1 MFKMC
6 SQACSRLKIGMSRQA
21 ACVTACAA
29 SALALA
35 FAWRSI
41 VRRRAARARTEA
53 LSSIIRSVPA
63 LADLDVDVLGED
75 AASLGALL
83 AQQGRS
89 AFLAEMRRRGL
100 ELVHRSALAD
110 ALGRELSSGRLAR
123 DETLPAHFE
132 AAIARMPP
140 LVRQLLEN
148 GDPSA
153 VSARELLAALHRDDA
168 TACEPSEV
176 MELPA
181 VLSRRACA
189 RLRAAVECDRRLCD
203 DSVDGGPEHQ
213 LNLSVEQLGLLIGR
227 DEAARLMRLPAEFR
241 RRSALALRELPSEGS
256 ARADE
261 VRSRAF
267 EVQSREEVQ
276 SRATEV
282 RSRATDVRARVA
294 SLRAA
299 ALERKRCGDRDGAME
314 LLEQMNQVD
323 ST

>member
-1 MFKMC
+1 MFTGLFTVENRHVATGGVRHGVC
-6 SQACSRLKIGMSRQA
+6 RLGLGLGI
-21 ACVTACAA
+21 CVAVDRAA
-29 SALALA
+29 SSRASAHRSALLDHP
-35 FAWRSI
+35 
-41 VRRRAARARTEA
+41 RRA
-53 LSSIIRSVPA
+53 A

-189 RLRAAVECDRRLCD
+189 RLRAAVGASSAMRRF
-203 DSVDGGPEHQ
+203 GGRRAGHQ
-213 LNLSVEQLGLLIGR
+213 LSERRQLGLSSAR
-227 DEAARLMRLPAEFR
+227 EAARLMRLLPSSAAI
-241 RRSALALRELPSEGS
+241 ALALRELPSEGS
-256 ARADE
+256 ARAFE
-261 VRSRAF
+261 VRSHLSVSISRR
-267 EVQSREEVQ
+267 VQSR
-276 SRATEV
+276 RP
-282 RSRATDVRARVA
+282 
-294 SLRAA
+294 
-299 ALERKRCGDRDGAME
+299 K
-314 LLEQMNQVD
+314 
-323 ST
+323 